1 MRIMIDGHK
10 VSTNIRT
17 SKELLLMIKDL
28 SRTFQWKTRYNPSE
42 EIVHIMTPNMPE
54 LTTLPIPVTEPI
66 SQRLDGKIICLD
78 AGHGGDDTGSR
89 GPSGTYEK
97 EHTLAIALCL
107 RDILEENGASVVMTR
122 SCDMLPTATDSI
134 ADHTA
139 RISIAVDAGAD
150 LLISLHADGFYPRP
164 SSKSTVYYYRD
175 EAEPLAYCLA
185 VSLGDELLSPAPSHR
200 FGSFPIIR
208 YTPMLSVWVDI
219 ASLSNPE
226 EELFLSSR
234 DGRAKIAAALYQ
246 GITQFFRV

>member
-28 SRTFQWKTRYNPSE
+28 SHTFQWKTRYNPSE
-42 EIVHIMTPNMPE
+42 EIVHIMTSNMPE

-66 SQRLDGKIICLD
+66 SQRLNGKIICLD
-78 AGHGGDDTGSR
+78 AGHGGEDHGSC
-89 GPSGTYEK
+89 GPNGTYEK

-122 SCDMLPTATDSI
+122 NCDILPTVSDSES
-134 ADHTA
+134 DHTA
-139 RISIAVDAGAD
+139 RISIAIDAGAD
-150 LLISLHADGFYPRP
+150 LLISLHTDGFYPRP
-164 SSKSTVYYYRD
+164 SSKSTVYYYRN
-175 EAEPLAYCLA
+175 EAESLARHLA
-185 VSLGDELLSPAPSHR
+185 ASLGNELLAPNPTYR

-208 YTPMLSVWVDI
+208 YAPMLSVWVDI
-219 ASLSNPE
+219 ASLANPE
-226 EELFLSSR
+226 EELFLTSR
-234 DGRAKIAAALYQ
+234 DGRAKIATALYQ

>member
-122 SCDMLPTATDSI
+122 SCDMLPTAADSI
-134 ADHTA
+134 ADYTA
-139 RISIAVDAGAD
+139 RISIATDAGAD
-150 LLISLHADGFYPRP
+150 LLLSLHTDGFYPRP

-175 EAEPLAYCLA
+175 EAEPLACCLA